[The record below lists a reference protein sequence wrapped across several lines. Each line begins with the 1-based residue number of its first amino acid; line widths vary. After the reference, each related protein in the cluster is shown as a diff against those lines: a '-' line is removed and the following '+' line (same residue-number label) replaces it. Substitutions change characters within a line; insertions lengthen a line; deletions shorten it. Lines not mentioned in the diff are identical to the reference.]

1 MSSDSERQE
10 SLAPVLSRSPFFLS
24 LTLAFLVCPICGAK
38 SEEESRNLQT
48 MKSHATRRIFE
59 SEQQRA
65 EVDISDIVGCK
76 SAKSTLKNLSP

>member
-24 LTLAFLVCPICGAK
+24 LTLAFLVCPICGTK

-48 MKSHATRRIFE
+48 IKVVDLSYDESGLFGLIFN
-59 SEQQRA
+59 
-65 EVDISDIVGCK
+65 
-76 SAKSTLKNLSP
+76 AKK